1 MKDYILNADNRRPL
15 KFSGELLGNTHPH
28 SFDSEISD
36 ILDEIHHT
44 KTPWMRLALYR
55 TAGGKIVLH
64 SERFGYSSDPT
75 EDVSAKSD
83 LDIFDSL
90 KDYIDSTQKK
100 NGAFGVLTVKLLT
113 NCIENYPELAEYWVE
128 SID

>member
-1 MKDYILNADNRRPL
+1 MKDYILKADNRRPL
-15 KFSGELLGNTHPH
+15 KFSGELLGRSHPH
-28 SFDSEISD
+28 ATSD
-36 ILDEIHHT
+36 IDAILREILHT
-44 KTPWMRLALYR
+44 KTSWMRLALYR

-83 LDIFDSL
+83 LDIYDSL